1 MLASNCR
8 EDSTLEL
15 ALLGGVLL
23 WPESRHA
30 ARLALPEDG
39 FSDVA
44 RASLWR
50 HLLASWDAG
59 IVPDSLTLAERLSVD
74 CRGPGVSPISAI
86 EIESYS
92 AYAPGRAEAVEGI
105 AKRLAQIALGR
116 RCEQAARRIVATA
129 ADQRVSAEELAQ
141 FSQTEILRATTES
154 KQTGP
159 VAIEK
164 LAEEYWYDLEARLA
178 RGQVAGHSTGLRDVD
193 QFARLE
199 PGKLWILAGR
209 PGMGKSALAGHLAL
223 SVARQ
228 SASVL
233 VFSLEMSRLEWIERL
248 ACSLSGVNSKAIR
261 SAQLNQADMTRLS
274 NAINAVSQLP
284 ILIDDTES
292 LSLWQLR
299 SRAIATKAQRSDLA
313 LVVVDYLQLVRA
325 SLDRA
330 DSNREQEVAEISR
343 SSKALS
349 KQLDCTVLQ
358 LAQLNRA
365 CEQRADKRPMLSD
378 LRESGAI
385 EQDADVVTFVYRD
398 EVYNKDSRDKGVA
411 EVLFAKNR
419 SGEVGAVRT
428 AFDAAR
434 TKFADLEEHSEPP
447 QYRAVPAVPAYQEP
461 QDESLDF

>member
-1 MLASNCR
+1 VLASSCR

-15 ALLGGVLL
+15 ALLGGVLQ

-39 FSDVA
+39 FSDPG
-44 RASLWR
+44 RAALWR

-59 IVPDSLTLAERLSVD
+59 ITPDSLTLAERLLVD
-74 CRGPGVSPISAI
+74 CSTRGVQPMPAM

-116 RCEQAARRIVATA
+116 RCEQAARRIVSA
-129 ADQRVSAEELAQ
+129 ASDKSVTSEELAQ
-141 FSQTEILRATTES
+141 FSQSEILRATTES

-159 VAIEK
+159 VAIDK

-178 RGQVAGHSTGLRDVD
+178 RGQVAGLSTGLRDVD

-209 PGMGKSALAGHLAL
+209 PGTGKSALAGHIAM

-228 SASVL
+228 GASVL

-261 SAQLNQADMTRLS
+261 QAALNQSDMTKLS
-274 NAINAVSQLP
+274 EAINGISQLP

-299 SRAIATKAQRSDLA
+299 SRAIATKAMRSDLA

-325 SLDRA
+325 SLDRS
-330 DSNREQEVAEISR
+330 DSSREQEVAEISR
-343 SSKALS
+343 ASKALS
-349 KQLDCTVLQ
+349 KQLGCTVMQ
-358 LAQLNRA
+358 LAQLNRK
-365 CEQRADKRPMLSD
+365 CEERSDKRPMLSD

-385 EQDADVVTFVYRD
+385 EQDADAVVFIYRD

-411 EVLFAKNR
+411 EVLFAKQR
-419 SGEVGAVRT
+419 GGETGPVRV
-428 AFDAAR
+428 AFDASR
-434 TKFADLEEHSEPP
+434 TRFSDLEETSEPR
-447 QYRAVPAVPAYQEP
+447 QYRNAPVVPAYQEP
-461 QDESLDF
+461 QDEAF

>member
-1 MLASNCR
+1 MLASSCR

-15 ALLGGVLL
+15 ALLGGVLQ

-39 FSDVA
+39 FSDPA
-44 RASLWR
+44 RAALWR

-59 IVPDSLTLAERLSVD
+59 IAPDSLTLAERLSVD
-74 CRGPGVSPISAI
+74 CRGPGVSPIAAI

-92 AYAPGRAEAVEGI
+92 AYSPGRAEAVEGI

-116 RCEQAARRIVATA
+116 RCEQAARRIVSAA

-159 VAIEK
+159 VAIVK

-178 RGQVAGHSTGLRDVD
+178 RGQVAGLSTGLKDVD
-193 QFARLE
+193 RFARLE

-228 SASVL
+228 GASVL

-248 ACSLSGVNSKAIR
+248 ACSLSGVNSKSIR
-261 SAQLNQADMTRLS
+261 EARINQADMTKLS
-274 NAINAVSQLP
+274 EAINAISQLP
-284 ILIDDTES
+284 ILIDDTEE

-299 SRAIATKAQRSDLA
+299 SRAIATKAMRPDLA

-325 SLDRA
+325 TLERS

-343 SSKALS
+343 ASKALS
-349 KQLDCTVLQ
+349 KQLQCTVLQ
-358 LAQLNRA
+358 LAQLNRK
-365 CEQRADKRPMLSD
+365 CEERSDKRPMLSD

-385 EQDADVVTFVYRD
+385 EQDADAVVFVYRD

-411 EVLFAKNR
+411 EVLFAKQR
-419 SGEVGAVRT
+419 AGETGPVRI
-428 AFDAAR
+428 AFDASR
-434 TKFADLEEHSEPP
+434 TRFADLEESSEPR
-447 QYRAVPAVPAYQEP
+447 QYRNAPTAPSYQEP
-461 QDESLDF
+461 SDERF